1 MSHSSILLDI
11 HQRLEA
17 VSLQPEGDTSIARTP
32 RFSVPFD
39 RDPDFVDRPDI
50 MAWMK
55 EQYAGSASRLAL
67 VGMRGFG
74 KSQVIIQFAHHIHDT
89 SPQTSLFWVH
99 ASSKP
104 RLNKAYR
111 SIAERLSLPRRNDP
125 NIDVLGLICDWLQT
139 EEAGSWLMV
148 LDNADD
154 VNLFYLSTNAG
165 GNKAANQPVDENG
178 VARSDQR
185 PLAAYL
191 PKRRSR
197 TILVTSRSIDA
208 AEKLTAYINYRAP
221 RISIRTYLDTFRK
234 SNKKKGSLLISD
246 AGDLR
251 RDETVSNSVVMI
263 WQVPFEQTRRE
274 RPSAA
279 NLIAFISFFNPQSIP
294 EFMLYNYNTD
304 LTDIVDNDAESDEF
318 EDNLDV
324 LRGYLLISVI
334 ATGDI
339 CEMHALVH
347 FCMRAWMSVVDD
359 VERWGWIFLR
369 TMSRHFPSGVFE
381 TCPVCQML
389 LPHIESVLEGEPP
402 NEDLKN
408 WACLLTNCAWYML
421 AIGNYRAAEH
431 LSGKAVETRT
441 KVLGK
446 EHPDTLTSMHNLAA
460 TYRNQGRWKE
470 AEELEV
476 RVMETSLRVLGEEHG
491 VRYTVH
497 VLHGS
502 NSEALCGRRSRCPQA
517 GCAGTDLSNDPER
530 SWLGAS
536 ALHET

>member
-1 MSHSSILLDI
+1 MAEAVGLAASVIAIINLSAKVATLCLQYSTANHQALATSRKLVDSLNGCTSELTRLQSRQDPGKARKAMCRFGLRALKWPFDSKEVSGIVSNLDHYKQTIMLCLQVDQTSILLDI

-208 AEKLTAYINYRAP
+208 AEKLTGSHKALFRNKLNGDFDKDAAADLLRTAAYINYRAP

-304 LTDIVDNDAESDEF
+304 LTDIQ
-318 EDNLDV
+318 
-324 LRGYLLISVI
+324 RGIYARCMPWYIFACELGCISQV
-334 ATGDI
+334 AYSKLAPFVR
-339 CEMHALVH
+339 CY
-347 FCMRAWMSVVDD
+347 
-359 VERWGWIFLR
+359 FL
-369 TMSRHFPSGVFE
+369 
-381 TCPVCQML
+381 
-389 LPHIESVLEGEPP
+389 
-402 NEDLKN
+402 
-408 WACLLTNCAWYML
+408 
-421 AIGNYRAAEH
+421 
-431 LSGKAVETRT
+431 
-441 KVLGK
+441 
-446 EHPDTLTSMHNLAA
+446 TL
-460 TYRNQGRWKE
+460 
-470 AEELEV
+470 
-476 RVMETSLRVLGEEHG
+476 
-491 VRYTVH
+491 
-497 VLHGS
+497 
-502 NSEALCGRRSRCPQA
+502 SRCWRGSHQMR
-517 GCAGTDLSNDPER
+517 T
-530 SWLGAS
+530 
-536 ALHET
+536 